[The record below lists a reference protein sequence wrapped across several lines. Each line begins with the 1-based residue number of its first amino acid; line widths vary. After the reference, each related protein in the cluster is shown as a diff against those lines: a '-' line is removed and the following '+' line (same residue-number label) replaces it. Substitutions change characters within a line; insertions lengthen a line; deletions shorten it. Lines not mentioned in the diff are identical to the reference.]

1 MTRFGEHD
9 LESTDEPHP
18 HIDRKVEKVIKHP
31 KWMEF
36 SGPNNDIAL
45 LKVAFFIML
54 WAEILNFKF
63 RIVFWNVFFFGDW
76 EIWKTNH
83 TYWKKP
89 HLKLNRWNESFYYVL
104 LFTCDEVAS
113 TKSVPCKEIEPEI
126 LIYNNVVLAFHDA
139 CLLLPLASYKLWLY
153 CRVSLIWKILEFSKS
168 MILFLKFW
176 LNIFGKLVS
185 DLL

>member
-1 MTRFGEHD
+1 MIRFSN
-9 LESTDEPHP
+9 LQIS
-18 HIDRKVEKVIKHP
+18 P
-31 KWMEF
+31 KKY
-36 SGPNNDIAL
+36 S
-45 LKVAFFIML
+45 KKT
-54 WAEILNFKF
+54 ILSLKF
-63 RIVFWNVFFFGDW
+63 RFQVQDSFLECFFFFGDW

-153 CRVSLIWKILEFSKS
+153 CRVTSYLSALGFYEILTFTSLKYPAWFFS
-168 MILFLKFW
+168 
-176 LNIFGKLVS
+176 
-185 DLL
+185 

>member
-1 MTRFGEHD
+1 MSFKFKFPANN
-9 LESTDEPHP
+9 S
-18 HIDRKVEKVIKHP
+18 KVI
-31 KWMEF
+31 
-36 SGPNNDIAL
+36 
-45 LKVAFFIML
+45 VAGFQDSFL
-54 WAEILNFKF
+54 ECF
-63 RIVFWNVFFFGDW
+63 FFFGDW

-153 CRVSLIWKILEFSKS
+153 CRVTSYLSALGFYEILTFTSLKYPAWFFS
-168 MILFLKFW
+168 
-176 LNIFGKLVS
+176 
-185 DLL
+185 

>member
-1 MTRFGEHD
+1 MIWFSNIQISPKKYSKKTILSLKFKFPD
-9 LESTDEPHP
+9 NNS
-18 HIDRKVEKVIKHP
+18 KVWFVFQISKFPP
-31 KWMEF
+31 KNIPKKL
-36 SGPNNDIAL
+36 S
-45 LKVAFFIML
+45 
-54 WAEILNFKF
+54 WAWNLDFKF
-63 RIVFWNVFFFGDW
+63 RIVFWNVFFFFGDW

-153 CRVSLIWKILEFSKS
+153 CRVTSYLSALGFYEILTFTSLKYPAWFFS
-168 MILFLKFW
+168 
-176 LNIFGKLVS
+176 
-185 DLL
+185 

>member
-1 MTRFGEHD
+1 MIRFSN
-9 LESTDEPHP
+9 LQIS
-18 HIDRKVEKVIKHP
+18 P
-31 KWMEF
+31 KKY
-36 SGPNNDIAL
+36 S
-45 LKVAFFIML
+45 KKT
-54 WAEILNFKF
+54 ILSLKF
-63 RIVFWNVFFFGDW
+63 RFQVQDSFLECFFFFGDW

-139 CLLLPLASYKLWLY
+139 CLLVLLVTNYNY
-153 CRVSLIWKILEFSKS
+153 IVTQSKS
-168 MILFLKFW
+168 LSTISVESSMLKNLQRLDFCPEV
-176 LNIFGKLVS
+176 ISSV
-185 DLL
+185 